1 MFSIYISMYLLY
13 LCTHR
18 YKSILPT
25 DQCHLNPRQH
35 QRVGFLA
42 AGEAGSSDRGG
53 QPLPPR
59 GCYNGQHKKTWKNG
73 ETRLEHDLLI
83 IIDLLVVFSIFVH
96 IFSSPKGISQTGILN
111 GDVLCVTNDVLWLH
125 LWSTIEMGWWTHQP
139 IYFITAVPGTWV
151 IGTSTGFTQND
162 GSLLMWLDFTIFYL

>member
-1 MFSIYISMYLLY
+1 MFNIYISIYLLY
-13 LCTHR
+13 ICTHR
-18 YKSILPT
+18 YKSIMPT

-83 IIDLLVVFSIFVH
+83 YWWVFYICSYFFFPQGDFTDGDFKWRCSVCNQWC
-96 IFSSPKGISQTGILN
+96 SVASPLINYRN
-111 GDVLCVTNDVLWLH
+111 GMMNPPTNL
-125 LWSTIEMGWWTHQP
+125 
-139 IYFITAVPGTWV
+139 FIRAVPGTWV

-162 GSLLMWLDFTIFYL
+162 GSLLMWLDFIIFYL

>member
-83 IIDLLVVFSIFVH
+83 IIDLLVGF
-96 IFSSPKGISQTGILN
+96 
-111 GDVLCVTNDVLWLH
+111 LH
-125 LWSTIEMGWWTHQP
+125 L
-139 IYFITAVPGTWV
+139 FIFFLPPG
-151 IGTSTGFTQND
+151 GFHRR
-162 GSLLMWLDFTIFYL
+162 GF

>member
-1 MFSIYISMYLLY
+1 MFSIYISIYLLY
-13 LCTHR
+13 ICTHR
-18 YKSILPT
+18 YKSIMPT

-83 IIDLLVVFSIFVH
+83 YWWVFYICS
-96 IFSSPKGISQTGILN
+96 
-111 GDVLCVTNDVLWLH
+111 
-125 LWSTIEMGWWTHQP
+125 
-139 IYFITAVPGTWV
+139 YFFIPQG
-151 IGTSTGFTQND
+151 
-162 GSLLMWLDFTIFYL
+162 DFTDGDFKWRCSVCNQ